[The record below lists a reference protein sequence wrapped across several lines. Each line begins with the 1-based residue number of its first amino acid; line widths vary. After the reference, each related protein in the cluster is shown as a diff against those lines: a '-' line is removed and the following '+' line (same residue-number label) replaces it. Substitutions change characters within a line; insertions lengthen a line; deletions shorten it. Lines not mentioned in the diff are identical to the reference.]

1 MTSEQAINPV
11 IIRKYANRRLYDTST
26 SKYVT
31 INNLA
36 KMVKDGIDFRVI
48 DVTSGQDLTRF
59 SLVQIILEI
68 ESDGHEMLPIPVLR
82 QLIQFYGDR
91 MEPILSRY
99 LERTMNAFLSHQ
111 GHIEDALGA
120 SLENIRSGAK
130 DNNPDNLQLIR
141 DEFDLLR
148 AKIDRLEAS

>member
-68 ESDGHEMLPIPVLR
+68 HLKQGLPYLGGKVL
-82 QLIQFYGDR
+82 LIQNLLHLNYHR
-91 MEPILSRY
+91 M
-99 LERTMNAFLSHQ
+99 
-111 GHIEDALGA
+111 
-120 SLENIRSGAK
+120 
-130 DNNPDNLQLIR
+130 
-141 DEFDLLR
+141 
-148 AKIDRLEAS
+148 